1 MTALGDPRV
10 RRPPV
15 LNAGDEI
22 VAIVAAADRATRQS
36 GHTDETLR
44 ELPTPGR

>member
-1 MTALGDPRV
+1 VTAVGDLQV

-15 LNAGDEI
+15 LDAGDEI
-22 VAIVAAADRATRQS
+22 VAIVAAADLATRQS

-44 ELPTPGR
+44 ELPTPGC